1 MDDLCHILK
10 YAGYIRRGFSFF
22 AMKKIFT
29 IKKNSVFTRIYT
41 KGKSSVQP
49 SIVIYVRKN
58 PALKNSEIGITTG
71 KKLGGAVQ
79 RNRARRIIREAWR
92 LLVRDDEGLGKMPF
106 YVVVVARSR
115 LFKKSAKM
123 QMVKR
128 DLHRGLVALGLLSA
142 QEEQ

>member
-1 MDDLCHILK
+1 MRGISV
-10 YAGYIRRGFSFF
+10 GGFSFF

-49 SIVIYVRKN
+49 SVVIYVRKN
-58 PALKNSEIGITTG
+58 PALENSEIGITTG

-92 LLVRDDEGLGKMPF
+92 LLVSEEEGLAEKPF

-115 LFKKSAKM
+115 LFKKTAKM

-128 DLHRGLVALGLLSA
+128 DLYRGLVSLGLI
-142 QEEQ
+142 EEQGEQ

>member
-1 MDDLCHILK
+1 
-10 YAGYIRRGFSFF
+10 
-22 AMKKIFT
+22 MKKIFT

-49 SIVIYVRKN
+49 SVVIYVRKN

-79 RNRARRIIREAWR
+79 RNRVRRIIREAWR
-92 LLVRDDEGLGKMPF
+92 LLACENEGLADKPF

-115 LFKKSAKM
+115 CFKKSMKM

-128 DLHRGLVALGLLSA
+128 EMYRGLVELGLIVPR
-142 QEEQ
+142 EEQ

>member
-1 MDDLCHILK
+1 MRDISV
-10 YAGYIRRGFSFF
+10 GGFSFF
-22 AMKKIFT
+22 AMKKIFS

-49 SIVIYVRKN
+49 SVVVYVRKN
-58 PALKNSEIGITTG
+58 PMLENSEIGITTG

-92 LLVRDDEGLGKMPF
+92 LLVLENEGLARAPF

-115 LFKKSAKM
+115 CFKKNTKM
-123 QMVKR
+123 QTVKK
-128 DLHRGLVALGLLSA
+128 DLYHGLVSLGLIT
-142 QEEQ
+142 EQGEK

>member
-1 MDDLCHILK
+1 MR
-10 YAGYIRRGFSFF
+10 GVSVGGFSFF

-49 SIVIYVRKN
+49 SVVIYVRKN
-58 PALKNSEIGITTG
+58 PALENSEIGITTG

-79 RNRARRIIREAWR
+79 RNRVRRIIREAWR
-92 LLVRDDEGLGKMPF
+92 LLVREDEGLAKKPF

-115 LFKKSAKM
+115 SFKKNMKM
-123 QMVKR
+123 QTVKK
-128 DLHRGLVALGLLSA
+128 DMYRGLVSLGLIA
-142 QEEQ
+142 EREEQ